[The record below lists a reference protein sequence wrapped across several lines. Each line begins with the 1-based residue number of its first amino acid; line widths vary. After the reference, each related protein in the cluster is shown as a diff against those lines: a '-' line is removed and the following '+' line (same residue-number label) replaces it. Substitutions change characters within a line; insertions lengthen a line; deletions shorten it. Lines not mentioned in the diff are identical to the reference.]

1 MIAIARIAVRVA
13 YSRAVSGVFCSSM
26 ESFAMLSR
34 FRNFYNLLIVYLYLC
49 LPYLWLHS
57 CKRKYVE
64 EVAKMRRDFCR
75 FLQVLRN
82 VGNFPANAP
91 RNYQPETRTQ
101 NTNCTSV
108 PKQAKSDT
116 HAEESKSRTKDI
128 VEGWFGVRICRKI
141 AGGAEITS
149 VKPDLD
155 SASEGKHYDNMQH

>member
-1 MIAIARIAVRVA
+1 
-13 YSRAVSGVFCSSM
+13 
-26 ESFAMLSR
+26 ML
-34 FRNFYNLLIVYLYLC
+34 
-49 LPYLWLHS
+49 H
-57 CKRKYVE
+57 
-64 EVAKMRRDFCR
+64 
-75 FLQVLRN
+75 
-82 VGNFPANAP
+82 
-91 RNYQPETRTQ
+91 ETTNQRHERRTQ
-101 NTNCTSV
+101 TAPASQNKQNQTLAQKPICISV